1 MKSLLV
7 TTSLCCG
14 MVCASAPSVAENSWK
29 KTAAFTAGGAVA
41 GASAYLAYTK
51 AKVLPRLSIEIVP
64 GQPMETVMS
73 QIQAQTGFFVLKVQ
87 GCFDVAFAEDFC
99 KSLKDLPNANN
110 ISSVLF
116 ENADLS
122 ASKVLELAKLFPS
135 KSTFFEQKLA
145 ASAVLGGGLGALLSL
160 KKPPSSPGAPG
171 DTGQQGVE
179 PGIVPD
185 DSSVPKKHPGNSEVP
200 NQQPCCAVG
209 SDSGESDVGSSQGNT
224 DEDSLGGSF
233 SSEHSFKERVAKTK
247 SVLRMR
253 AAKKEQ
259 AAQEQ
264 EQEQAAQEQEQE
276 QAAQEQ
282 EQEQAAQEQEQ
293 EQAAQEQE
301 RDFAATK
308 IQSAWRVKTAKKEL
322 DSLKQEQAFA
332 ATKIQSA
339 WRMKT
344 AKKERAR
351 RKLIKEQ
358 ITQKRE
364 FLEKLEEE
372 WMSGLDLLAVQFA
385 EGKEA
390 AQKLEAKR
398 FFDNALETFCSV
410 VEAEGADD
418 DFISVNSDLSD
429 SETHFVRNFLREVL
443 DLLVPVLLEKDPA
456 LAVALIDVVRAY
468 AQKEAEA
475 SAKLLLFA
483 HKDRDAHV
491 LEQEVGQIPKGSLR
505 KLLVDEASRK
515 EIIAKTLMF
524 SKRIYDFLNAKKD
537 LSQDDKELGE
547 TFENAD
553 FVRELSRGVDRS
565 GVVFIEPS
573 KKEGEQATVWVVFK
587 GTVSGADWT
596 HRNLHADWT
605 TLDQGLNGHAGFLI
619 TAQDQIKKIQEMI
632 GTNKYLAELIQKGA
646 NVRFTGHSLGGA
658 LANVTGILFKQ
669 AYTGANVQVITYAAP
684 SAISQKSLKDVHSTL
699 DPSNILHISLAG
711 DPVPLVCHPLYS
723 TTGMWV
729 RVKDDKNFRFWDVL
743 ALHGM
748 GRYREAEQFILD
760 RINRTIV
767 APSRPALAEARQ
779 AEELTL
785 KIDTLTASAISEQKQ
800 IPPPDLNSAR
810 IEFLTRLLDIEK
822 TLSEKL
828 KYKKIEYMHQRIIK
842 LMKYAYKMVC
852 DLNLDVELEEKVKTA
867 IEKGPK

>member
-41 GASAYLAYTK
+41 GASTYFAYTK

-253 AAKKEQ
+253 AAK
-259 AAQEQ
+259 
-264 EQEQAAQEQEQE
+264 
-276 QAAQEQ
+276 
-282 EQEQAAQEQEQ
+282 QEQAAQEQEQ

-344 AKKERAR
+344 AKKELAR
-351 RKLIKEQ
+351 RKFMQDLIA
-358 ITQKRE
+358 QKRE
-364 FLEKLEEE
+364 LLKNFEEE

-385 EGKEA
+385 EGKEVV
-390 AQKLEAKR
+390 QKLEAKE
-398 FFDNALETFCSV
+398 FFNNALKTFCSV

-418 DFISVNSDLSD
+418 DFILVGSDASD

-443 DLLVPVLLEKDPA
+443 DLSVPVLLEKDPA
-456 LAVALIDVVRAY
+456 LAVALIDVVQAY
-468 AQKEAEA
+468 SQKEAEA
-475 SAKLLLFA
+475 SAKLPLFE
-483 HKDRDAHV
+483 HRDPNAHV

-505 KLLVDEASRK
+505 ELLVDEASRK

-537 LSQDDKELGE
+537 LSQDEELGE

-867 IEKGPK
+867 IKKGPK